1 MYFILSV
8 KKKVKIDFFFR
19 NDVFLRLYNRALI
32 KRGLIMLLIHDKK
45 NPIRG
50 LFFVSL
56 ILSCVVLLATATSYM
71 HYAITLPLVLY
82 TPFLF
87 SFMLIPLN
95 KETTDTQT
103 TYRYLRLTLLTIK
116 KYEQKQP
123 TE

>member
-1 MYFILSV
+1 
-8 KKKVKIDFFFR
+8 
-19 NDVFLRLYNRALI
+19 
-32 KRGLIMLLIHDKK
+32 MLLIHDKK

-116 KYEQKQP
+116 KCEQKQP

>member
-8 KKKVKIDFFFR
+8 KKKGELDFFFP
-19 NDVFLRLYNRALI
+19 NYVFLRLYNRALI

-56 ILSCVVLLATATSYM
+56 ILSCVVLLATATSYL
-71 HYAITLPLVLY
+71 HYAISLPLVLY

-87 SFMLIPLN
+87 SFVLLPL
-95 KETTDTQT
+95 KKQSTHTHT
-103 TYRYLRLTLLTIK
+103 TYSYLGLRLLCINKHEL
-116 KYEQKQP
+116 KQP